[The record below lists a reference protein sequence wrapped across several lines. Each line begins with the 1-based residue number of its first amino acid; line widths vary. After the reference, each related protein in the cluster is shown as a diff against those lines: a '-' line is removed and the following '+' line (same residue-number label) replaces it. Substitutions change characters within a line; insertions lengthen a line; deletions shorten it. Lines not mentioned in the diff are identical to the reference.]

1 MNSGSCDGKFSHKPV
16 LLEEILHAL
25 APRRKGIYLDCT
37 VGGGGH
43 AAAIIE
49 KGSRDVHLIGM
60 DRDEVAVGICRKRLQ
75 TLGGQV
81 ELHCERFE
89 NMKMVLAGRMVNG
102 IVMDMGV
109 SSLVLDDPQRG
120 FSFQAD
126 GPLDM
131 RMDRRQPLTAAEIVN
146 TWAAK
151 DIAATF
157 KKYGEERNAKKIAAA
172 IVRKRA
178 ESPIETTLQLSD
190 IVRSSSPSK
199 GMRIHPATRVFM
211 ALRIAVNGELEGLDE
226 SIDAAVEH
234 LVSGGRLAVISFH
247 SLEDRIVKRAFAR
260 LAKGC
265 VCPPKI
271 PQCVCGKK
279 PSVKPLNKKPVTAS
293 DDEIRDNPRARSAK
307 LRVVER
313 LAA

>member
-1 MNSGSCDGKFSHKPV
+1 MNSDSCDGTFSHKPV
-16 LLEEILHAL
+16 LLDEIVCAL
-25 APRRKGIYLDCT
+25 TPRRAGTYLDCT
-37 VGGGGH
+37 LGGGGH

-49 KGSRDVHLIGM
+49 KEGNDVHLIGM

-75 TLGGQV
+75 PLGGQV

-89 NMKMVLAGRMVNG
+89 NMKTVLAGRMVDG
-102 IVMDMGV
+102 IVMDLGV
-109 SSLVLDDPQRG
+109 SSLVLDDPKRG

-131 RMDRRQPLTAAEIVN
+131 RMDQSQPLTAAGIVN

-151 DIAATF
+151 DLADMF
-157 KKYGEERNAKKIAAA
+157 RKYGEERNAKRIAAA

-178 ESPIETTLQLSD
+178 ESPIETTLQLSG
-190 IVRSSSPSK
+190 IVKSSSPSK
-199 GMRIHPATRVFM
+199 GSRIHPATRVFM
-211 ALRIAVNGELEGLDE
+211 ALRIAVNGELEGLDA

-234 LVSGGRLAVISFH
+234 LVPGGRLAVISFH

-260 LAKGC
+260 LTKGC

-279 PSVKPLNKKPVTAS
+279 PSVKPVSKKPVTPS
-293 DDEIRDNPRARSAK
+293 NDEVRDNPRARSAK
-307 LRVVER
+307 LRIVER